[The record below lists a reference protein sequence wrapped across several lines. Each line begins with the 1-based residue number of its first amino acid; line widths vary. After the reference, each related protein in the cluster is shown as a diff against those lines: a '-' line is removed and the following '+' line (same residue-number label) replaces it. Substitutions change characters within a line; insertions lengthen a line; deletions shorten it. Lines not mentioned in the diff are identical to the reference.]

1 MKFKLWAG
9 FILVLLILGGGAF
22 GWWYLVARWQPKTIT
37 RHQTEIAQLLQ
48 KSGWV
53 APPGNQTGPKLY
65 QISFRA
71 CGPCIRYRLE
81 EWPKLREAG
90 VDTRLILVARPDSQG
105 QSYSTPAER
114 STVAELW
121 VNRDWKL
128 MERWDAVPP
137 AAWTAPNIPPADGDA
152 ARTAV
157 VDQSRDLIEELTP
170 LLKANGVITREV
182 CWPILIW
189 WDKEGRMRATACAPK
204 RSDGYIRKELG
215 A

>member
-22 GWWYLVARWQPKTIT
+22 GWWFYVARWQPKTIT
-37 RHQTEIAQLLQ
+37 RHQTEISQLLQ

-53 APPGNQTGPKLY
+53 APPGQQGPKLY

-71 CGPCIRYRLE
+71 CPECVRYRRE
-81 EWPKLREAG
+81 EWPKLHKAG
-90 VDTRLILVARPDSQG
+90 VDTRLILVARADSEG

-114 STVAELW
+114 ATVAELW
-121 VNRDWKL
+121 VNRDWNL

-137 AAWTAPNIPPADGDA
+137 AAWTAPGIAPADGDA

-157 VDQSRDLIEELTP
+157 VDQSRRLIEDLTP
-170 LLKANGVITREV
+170 LLKANGVITREF
-182 CWPILIW
+182 CYPMLIW
-189 WDKEGRMRATACAPK
+189 WDKEGRMRASACAPR